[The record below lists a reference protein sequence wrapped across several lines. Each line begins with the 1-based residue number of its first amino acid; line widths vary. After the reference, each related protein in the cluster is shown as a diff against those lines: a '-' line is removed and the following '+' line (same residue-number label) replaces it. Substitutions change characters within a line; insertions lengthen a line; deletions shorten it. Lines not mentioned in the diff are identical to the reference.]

1 MKETKTPTT
10 IPASE
15 LVLNGVYFNT
25 QNNLVQ
31 VKKIDE
37 TKKEL
42 HLFNISEQTNYYTV
56 RFDRHTLVKRI
67 R

>member
-1 MKETKTPTT
+1 MKETKTQSV

-15 LVLNGVYFNT
+15 LVLEGVYFDT
-25 QNNLVQ
+25 QNHLVQ
-31 VKKIDE
+31 VKGIDKE
-37 TKKEL
+37 KKEL
-42 HLFNISEQTNYYTV
+42 HLFNIGEQYNMYTL

>member
-1 MKETKTPTT
+1 MKETKAPTT
-10 IPASE
+10 IPVSDLIIE
-15 LVLNGVYFNT
+15 GVYFNT
-25 QNNLVQ
+25 QNQLVKVQ
-31 VKKIDE
+31 KIDNE
-37 TKKEL
+37 KKEL